1 MAQWLEEGM
10 DFLSWNQL
18 IRTSINSLIINR
30 HQTEWSALLENL
42 EVLEDVISFIQNVAW
57 KSIHKYIALHIMDSN
72 NESAGI
78 IYLSGKKTL
87 RLTVNEKRD

>member
-1 MAQWLEEGM
+1 MRGSRRYY
-10 DFLSWNQL
+10 FFY
-18 IRTSINSLIINR
+18 T
-30 HQTEWSALLENL
+30 
-42 EVLEDVISFIQNVAW
+42 NVAW

-87 RLTVNEKRD
+87 RLTVNDKRD

>member
-1 MAQWLEEGM
+1 MVS
-10 DFLSWNQL
+10 FLSCNQL
-18 IRTSINSLIINR
+18 IRASINSLIINR
-30 HQTEWSALLENL
+30 HQTEWSSQFENE
-42 EVLEDVISFIQNVAW
+42 EVLEDAISFIQNVAW

-72 NESAGI
+72 DESAGI